1 MSYKKKPETVQDRE
15 CRELIT
21 ARIDR
26 LIEKEGSSL
35 LAIASINI
43 ADCFAVH
50 GIKVMQTDKG
60 RFISMPSNSYTDR
73 DGNTQYTEICHPIT
87 SVARCEIIDKV
98 NEAYDEKMREVQAR
112 EQKGVEP
119 SITQ

>member
-1 MSYKKKPETVQDRE
+1 MSYKKKPETVQDGE

-50 GIKVMQTDKG
+50 GIKLMQTDNG
-60 RFISMPSNSYTDR
+60 RFVAMPSNRYIDR
-73 DGNTQYTEICHPIT
+73 GKTQYTEICHPIT
-87 SVARCEIIDKV
+87 SVARCEMIDKV

-112 EQKGVEP
+112 AQKGVGP